1 MTPRD
6 DAAGNVRA
14 VTWGNTH
21 LGRRIGT
28 ILAAV
33 CAAALVSAPGAAVAV
48 PPATPVTDQC
58 PHRQTP
64 PPPVDTSEVVAPGS
78 TTPTALPVPTPA
90 VGGERLSACGVIA
103 DPGAG
108 PIPERLTSAAWLV
121 ADLDTGAIIAAKD
134 PHGRYRPASTI
145 KVLLALTVLD
155 AGLDLDKMVVPTAED
170 WSQEGD
176 SCGMGPGGHYTVRDM
191 LSGLLIVSGNACAH
205 ALARELGGVSSTLT
219 KMNSLAAH
227 LHALDTRA
235 TTPSGLDA
243 AGMSTSP
250 YDLALIFRAAMGNS
264 TFREIISTPT
274 YHFPGY
280 PPRSDV
286 PSDTPHP
293 GYEMQ
298 TSDQLLLQGYPGM
311 LGGKTGYTD
320 DALKTF
326 VGAARHGDK
335 TVLIVQMYG
344 LSTGDD
350 NYWTQAQSLLEY
362 GFHAPSDTRVGELV
376 AGPNTSASTS
386 ATTASGSPAS
396 SGSSAMTTQ
405 ADTARPSSAADH
417 STATRILVGLVV
429 ALVVVILLA
438 AATRLVGRRRR

>member
-1 MTPRD
+1 M
-6 DAAGNVRA
+6 
-14 VTWGNTH
+14 TWGNTH
-21 LGRRIGT
+21 LGRRIGAVRIGAVLT
-28 ILAAV
+28 AV

-48 PPATPVTDQC
+48 PPVTTPITDQC
-58 PHRQTP
+58 PHRQAP

-78 TTPTALPVPTPA
+78 TTPTALPIPTPT

-121 ADLDTGAIIAAKD
+121 ADMDTGAIIAAKD

-155 AGLDLDKMVVPTAED
+155 AGLNLDKTVVPTAED

-191 LSGLLIVSGNACAH
+191 LSGLLIVSGNDCAH
-205 ALARELGGVSSTLT
+205 ALARELGGVASTLT
-219 KMNSLAAH
+219 KMNSLAAD

-235 TTPSGLDA
+235 ATPSGLDA

-250 YDLALIFRAAMGNS
+250 YDLALIFRAAMNNS
-264 TFREIISTPT
+264 TFRDIISTPT

-286 PSDTPHP
+286 TSDTPHP

-335 TVLIVQMYG
+335 TILIVQMYG
-344 LSTGDD
+344 LSTADD

-362 GFHAPSDTRVGELV
+362 GFHAPADIRVGELI
-376 AGPNTSASTS
+376 AGPNTSAPA
-386 ATTASGSPAS
+386 ATTAS
-396 SGSSAMTTQ
+396 SGSSAETTQ
-405 ADTARPSSAADH
+405 AGAARPANTVDH
-417 STATRILVGLVV
+417 STATRVLVGLVV

-438 AATRLVGRRRR
+438 AATRITGRRRR